1 MAAEHSQLS
10 AANAES
16 YDVGIAKRLGELG
29 RVTTALKEYEDAHD
43 SLHELEALL
52 ADPTTDQELRELA
65 TADFESAQSSFPTL
79 ANALKQSLIPPHP
92 FSSFPCLLEIHPGA
106 GGSEASIFAHDL
118 LTMYTAIATRL
129 NLPHT
134 LTSYCPDD
142 SVPSGTVGLTDAILE
157 IAAPNSYDLF
167 RPEAGV
173 HRVQR
178 IPATEKKGRTHTSAV
193 SVMVLPSLPDT
204 SDLHNELNY
213 EDPQSDYFVDPSE
226 VRSEVMRAAG
236 AGGQHVNKTESAVRL
251 THVPTGLMVRMQ
263 QSRSQH
269 KNRELAWSLLR
280 SKLAARRREE
290 REAEIA
296 NLRRTA
302 MGGVGR
308 TGREDKVRTYNW
320 TQNRVTDHRSGW
332 ESNNLD
338 DVLAGG
344 ESLEACMDSVREWM
358 REGEVLGMLAED
370 EMKRKKEKDSEVT
383 AK

>member
-1 MAAEHSQLS
+1 
-10 AANAES
+10 
-16 YDVGIAKRLGELG
+16 
-29 RVTTALKEYEDAHD
+29 
-43 SLHELEALL
+43 
-52 ADPTTDQELRELA
+52 
-65 TADFESAQSSFPTL
+65 
-79 ANALKQSLIPPHP
+79 
-92 FSSFPCLLEIHPGA
+92 
-106 GGSEASIFAHDL
+106 
-118 LTMYTAIATRL
+118 
-129 NLPHT
+129 
-134 LTSYCPDD
+134 
-142 SVPSGTVGLTDAILE
+142 
-157 IAAPNSYDLF
+157 
-167 RPEAGV
+167 
-173 HRVQR
+173 
-178 IPATEKKGRTHTSAV
+178 
-193 SVMVLPSLPDT
+193 MVLPSLPDT

-213 EDPQSDYFVDPSE
+213 DDPNSDYYVDPAE

-251 THVPTGLMVRMQ
+251 THLPTGLMVRMQ

-290 REAEIA
+290 RENEIA
-296 NLRRTA
+296 NLRRSA

-344 ESLEACMDSVREWM
+344 ETLETCMDSVREWM

-370 EMKRKKEKDSEVT
+370 EIKRKKEADEK
-383 AK
+383 ANGKK

>member
-1 MAAEHSQLS
+1 MSSVS
-10 AANAES
+10 AALKDYEEAHSSVAE
-16 YDVGIAKRLGELG
+16 
-29 RVTTALKEYEDAHD
+29 LK
-43 SLHELEALL
+43 SLL
-52 ADPTTDQELRELA
+52 ADPSADAELRDLA
-65 TADFESAQSSFPTL
+65 VSDLDTTQSSLPSL
-79 ANALKQSLIPPHP
+79 AEALKTSLVPPHP

-118 LTMYTAIATRL
+118 LQMYQ
-129 NLPHT
+129 NLASNLGLQHQ
-134 LTSYCPDD
+134 LTSYTPDD
-142 SVPSGTVGLTDAILE
+142 SAPSGSVATSEAILE
-157 IAAPNSYDLF
+157 ILSPNTYDVF

-193 SVMVLPSLPDT
+193 SVLVLPSLPERPED
-204 SDLHNELNY
+204 SDLNY
-213 EDPQSDYFVDPSE
+213 EDPTSDYYIDPTE
-226 VRSEVMRAAG
+226 VNSEVMRARG

-251 THVPTGLMVRMQ
+251 THMPTGLVVRMQ
-263 QSRSQH
+263 ESRSQH
-269 KNRELAWSLLR
+269 KNRERAWNILR

-290 REAEIA
+290 REAEVA
-296 NLRRTA
+296 NLRRSV

-332 ESNNLD
+332 EGNNLD

-344 ESLEACMDSVREWM
+344 SSLENCMDSVREWM

-370 EMKRKKEKDSEVT
+370 ELKKQASAKKGDS
-383 AK
+383 